1 MQGLLPAAA
10 RLVVADGSWREVPVE
25 AVSQGDLLRVLP
37 GDRLPV
43 DGIVDSGRS
52 TVDESAL
59 TGEPLPIIKSKGAPT
74 APWLGMIF
82 EACFQGLLKGSGRSI
97 HQIYSQCHDV
107 ITSNPPS
114 ANLVP

>member
-1 MQGLLPAAA
+1 M
-10 RLVVADGSWREVPVE
+10 E

-43 DGIVDSGRS
+43 DGTVDSGRS

-59 TGEPLPIIKSKGAPT
+59 TGEPLPIIKSKGTFP
-74 APWLGMIF
+74 APWLEMIF
-82 EACFQGLLKGSGRSI
+82 EACSQGLPKDLGRSI
-97 HQIYSQCHDV
+97 HSICSQCHDI
-107 ITSNPPS
+107 ITRNPPS